1 MIAVCSCLG
10 PCVCFFFPPAYGVEI
25 REGQCWKTGLLP
37 CCSSGK
43 LSSRSQTFLSFRTRR
58 AGFFQPWGP
67 PTGSLVSPKSGA
79 VHILSSDGRQF
90 VPVWTALTQHSSH
103 FAIRS
108 LDLWLLP
115 SLLPDPARP
124 NRPARLRLTA
134 DLQRTLIQSPNRRR
148 SNRKQILG
156 TEYQR
161 IRPEPQQPRA
171 LVWLTCVI
179 CGGHVA

>member
-10 PCVCFFFPPAYGVEI
+10 PCVCFFSPPAFGVEI

-58 AGFFQPWGP
+58 AGSSRGGP
-67 PTGSLVSPKSGA
+67 PAGSLVSPKSGA

-90 VPVWTALTQHSSH
+90 VPVWTALTQRSSH

-115 SLLPDPARP
+115 SPLPDPARP
-124 NRPARLRLTA
+124 GPTARPAPARLRLTA

-161 IRPEPQQPRA
+161 IRPEPQSSRNRA
-171 LVWLTCVI
+171 RS
-179 CGGHVA
+179 CG